1 MDNILVANIILVVPV
16 KLDPSFPRPH
26 AHQILRP
33 FYFQPTSLEYRLG
46 HLLPRI
52 WWQKVLTMGHVNIV
66 HKSYIDEKMVWKNFF
81 TSFTNSS
88 IDLSSSRL
96 WRDAIENTRI
106 KACPFDIDS
115 LCIAG
120 NWCDPVVSVICN
132 VHISFLFDDIT

>member
-1 MDNILVANIILVVPV
+1 MEKNGIV
-16 KLDPSFPRPH
+16 KL
-26 AHQILRP
+26 
-33 FYFQPTSLEYRLG
+33 
-46 HLLPRI
+46 
-52 WWQKVLTMGHVNIV
+52 
-66 HKSYIDEKMVWKNFF
+66 F